1 MFCPLKLYF
10 QSNIDEDVEEDYFI
24 SKTLKDLRIDIQDI
38 LHKNLRH
45 IKKDM
50 DENEI
55 EKRLSIGISNQVK
68 TTFDII
74 EEVNEENRN
83 QENEDGNTP
92 SNLKNDDEIE
102 FIDENNGEIKTEEDE
117 EILSLKVAQSMK
129 VLDKDGSEIQNLF
142 FPTSMYN
149 YLIRDIGLDLIG
161 VIDKIEVEKGNYFP
175 ISLKSSN
182 PPVNG
187 VWDGDFMEAIANA
200 LLIEQE
206 FNTYVTVAYVD
217 YLKIADRRAVIIDT
231 DARKSFFKVLT
242 SVNKIVENGEIP
254 TVKTGLKK
262 DEEIEFIDEE
272 KKEDENDNLKELK
285 KELINEINL
294 NIKILSLKLAQSM
307 KVLDK
312 DGSEIQNL
320 FFPTCMYNYLIRD
333 IGLDLIGVIDK
344 IEVEKG
350 NYFPISLKSSNPP
363 INGVWDGDFME
374 AIANALLIEQEFNTY
389 VTVAYI
395 DYLKI
400 ADRRA
405 VIIDTDA
412 RKSFF
417 KVLTSVNKIVE
428 NGEIPTVKTGLK
440 KCENCE
446 YKELCDNS

>member
-68 TTFDII
+68 TTFEII
-74 EEVNEENRN
+74 EEINDK
-83 QENEDGNTP
+83 ED
-92 SNLKNDDEIE
+92 
-102 FIDENNGEIKTEEDE
+102 IDE
-117 EILSLKVAQSMK
+117 
-129 VLDKDGSEIQNLF
+129 
-142 FPTSMYN
+142 
-149 YLIRDIGLDLIG
+149 
-161 VIDKIEVEKGNYFP
+161 
-175 ISLKSSN
+175 SN
-182 PPVNG
+182 
-187 VWDGDFMEAIANA
+187 
-200 LLIEQE
+200 
-206 FNTYVTVAYVD
+206 
-217 YLKIADRRAVIIDT
+217 
-231 DARKSFFKVLT
+231 
-242 SVNKIVENGEIP
+242 
-254 TVKTGLKK
+254 LKK

-294 NIKILSLKLAQSM
+294 NIKILSLKVAQSM

-320 FFPTCMYNYLIRD
+320 FFPTSMYNYLIRD

-428 NGEIPTVKTGLK
+428 NGEIPTVKTNLK

>member
-1 MFCPLKLYF
+1 MISVSTIKSYMFCPLKLYF

-68 TTFDII
+68 TTFEII
-74 EEVNEENRN
+74 EEINDK
-83 QENEDGNTP
+83 EDIDE
-92 SNLKNDDEIE
+92 SNLKKDEEIE
-102 FIDENNGEIKTEEDE
+102 FIDEEKKEKEKDSNNLNEIKKELINEINLNIK
-117 EILSLKVAQSMK
+117 ILSLKVAQSMK

-206 FNTYVTVAYVD
+206 FNTYVTVAY
-217 YLKIADRRAVIIDT
+217 
-231 DARKSFFKVLT
+231 
-242 SVNKIVENGEIP
+242 
-254 TVKTGLKK
+254 
-262 DEEIEFIDEE
+262 
-272 KKEDENDNLKELK
+272 
-285 KELINEINL
+285 
-294 NIKILSLKLAQSM
+294 
-307 KVLDK
+307 
-312 DGSEIQNL
+312 
-320 FFPTCMYNYLIRD
+320 
-333 IGLDLIGVIDK
+333 
-344 IEVEKG
+344 
-350 NYFPISLKSSNPP
+350 
-363 INGVWDGDFME
+363 
-374 AIANALLIEQEFNTY
+374 
-389 VTVAYI
+389 I

>member
-1 MFCPLKLYF
+1 MISVSTIKSYMFCPLKLYF
-10 QSNIDEDVEEDYFI
+10 QSNIDENVEEDYFI

-68 TTFDII
+68 TTFEII
-74 EEVNEENRN
+74 EEINDKEEID
-83 QENEDGNTP
+83 E
-92 SNLKNDDEIE
+92 SNLKKDEDIE
-102 FIDENNGEIKTEEDE
+102 FIDEEKKEKEDDNLKELKKELINEINLNIK
-117 EILSLKVAQSMK
+117 ILSLKVSQSMK
-129 VLDKDGSEIQNLF
+129 VLDKDGGEIQNLF
-142 FPTSMYN
+142 FPTCMYN

-206 FNTYVTVAYVD
+206 FNTYVTVAY
-217 YLKIADRRAVIIDT
+217 
-231 DARKSFFKVLT
+231 
-242 SVNKIVENGEIP
+242 
-254 TVKTGLKK
+254 
-262 DEEIEFIDEE
+262 
-272 KKEDENDNLKELK
+272 
-285 KELINEINL
+285 
-294 NIKILSLKLAQSM
+294 
-307 KVLDK
+307 
-312 DGSEIQNL
+312 
-320 FFPTCMYNYLIRD
+320 
-333 IGLDLIGVIDK
+333 
-344 IEVEKG
+344 
-350 NYFPISLKSSNPP
+350 
-363 INGVWDGDFME
+363 
-374 AIANALLIEQEFNTY
+374 
-389 VTVAYI
+389 I

-400 ADRRA
+400 ANRRA

>member
-1 MFCPLKLYF
+1 MISVSTIKSYMFCPLKLYF

-50 DENEI
+50 DEKEI

-68 TTFDII
+68 TTFEII
-74 EEVNEENRN
+74 EEINDKEEID
-83 QENEDGNTP
+83 E
-92 SNLKNDDEIE
+92 SNLKKDEEIE
-102 FIDENNGEIKTEEDE
+102 FIDEEKKDDENDNLKELKKELINEINLNIK
-117 EILSLKVAQSMK
+117 IFSLKVAQSMK
-129 VLDKDGSEIQNLF
+129 VLDKDGHEIQNLF

-161 VIDKIEVEKGNYFP
+161 VIDKIEVEKGNY
-175 ISLKSSN
+175 L
-182 PPVNG
+182 
-187 VWDGDFMEAIANA
+187 
-200 LLIEQE
+200 
-206 FNTYVTVAYVD
+206 
-217 YLKIADRRAVIIDT
+217 
-231 DARKSFFKVLT
+231 
-242 SVNKIVENGEIP
+242 
-254 TVKTGLKK
+254 
-262 DEEIEFIDEE
+262 
-272 KKEDENDNLKELK
+272 
-285 KELINEINL
+285 
-294 NIKILSLKLAQSM
+294 
-307 KVLDK
+307 
-312 DGSEIQNL
+312 
-320 FFPTCMYNYLIRD
+320 
-333 IGLDLIGVIDK
+333 
-344 IEVEKG
+344 
-350 NYFPISLKSSNPP
+350 PISLKSSNPP
-363 INGVWDGDFME
+363 ITGVWDGDFME

-405 VIIDTDA
+405 IIIDTDA

>member
-68 TTFDII
+68 TTFEII
-74 EEVNEENRN
+74 EEINDK
-83 QENEDGNTP
+83 ED
-92 SNLKNDDEIE
+92 
-102 FIDENNGEIKTEEDE
+102 IDE
-117 EILSLKVAQSMK
+117 
-129 VLDKDGSEIQNLF
+129 
-142 FPTSMYN
+142 
-149 YLIRDIGLDLIG
+149 
-161 VIDKIEVEKGNYFP
+161 
-175 ISLKSSN
+175 SN
-182 PPVNG
+182 
-187 VWDGDFMEAIANA
+187 
-200 LLIEQE
+200 
-206 FNTYVTVAYVD
+206 
-217 YLKIADRRAVIIDT
+217 
-231 DARKSFFKVLT
+231 
-242 SVNKIVENGEIP
+242 
-254 TVKTGLKK
+254 LKK

-272 KKEDENDNLKELK
+272 KKEKEKDSNNLNEIK

-294 NIKILSLKLAQSM
+294 NIKILSLKVAQSM

-312 DGSEIQNL
+312 DGGEIQNL
-320 FFPTCMYNYLIRD
+320 FFPTSMYNYLIRD